1 MWILWTSLS
10 LAGEIDVWRARAA
23 LAGGDLYGTLSHLD
37 LALTEDPADWSAHA
51 LLRAA
56 LEQELPWL
64 RTAVYRDL
72 AVSGSPDQ
80 RLLAQLALGES
91 LRPGEGVD
99 PVLVALALAQRHL
112 DQGAAQASLSCLEG
126 VVDPRAVPLRAQAL
140 AELDRARPLRR
151 EVREALRAYPE
162 QPHLSAIALRHQQD
176 TVLDF
181 GLRSQALSAAGE
193 LLVGEEPTTVY
204 RAHALYLSLGERE
217 LALAAASRLDALG
230 EVQAL
235 AAHRSWSDAMTRDLG
250 RLLAL
255 QGSPKL
261 LDGATPQEQA
271 RALTWAAREKSRKG
285 QSRAAQAL
293 WEQLLT
299 LPQVPSP
306 LYLEALLALE
316 MDGRSPQQ
324 LLLEAEELRMRVAMD
339 PLRQPDT
346 LLQEAWLL
354 SARSHRRLGQ
364 LEQALAAA
372 DLAAALGAGGA
383 ALVLQGEILE
393 QLGQG
398 AAAFF
403 AYAEAASLGAEGLEM
418 RLERVAPVPGDP
430 AAVVQAIPKNS
441 PAPQGASKTSPA
453 PMVVPG
459 TVRGLDGPLSLE
471 GHWSVVV
478 FWASWCPP
486 CRVEL
491 PEADAMAKRLEE
503 TGIQVIAVSTDERR
517 EDALKYLSSA
527 GLEHMQ
533 QAWDRD
539 FARAIDVNA
548 LPTMI
553 VVDPRGIVV
562 QTLQGYVGEELL
574 RIEHELLEE
583 CGTGE

>member
-1 MWILWTSLS
+1 M
-10 LAGEIDVWRARAA
+10 
-23 LAGGDLYGTLSHLD
+23 
-37 LALTEDPADWSAHA
+37 SAHA

-324 LLLEAEELRMRVAMD
+324 LLLEAEELRMRVATLGAD
-339 PLRQPDT
+339 VPTAAAPRIVVVTLNVRGLVTVGTFVRATIDCLEDAGVVASVL
-346 LLQEAWLL
+346 LLQETKL
-354 SARSHRRLGQ
+354 RSS
-364 LEQALAAA
+364 AAA
-372 DLAAALGAGGA
+372 PRIARAT
-383 ALVLQGEILE
+383 
-393 QLGQG
+393 
-398 AAAFF
+398 
-403 AYAEAASLGAEGLEM
+403 
-418 RLERVAPVPGDP
+418 
-430 AAVVQAIPKNS
+430 
-441 PAPQGASKTSPA
+441 TSPRGA
-453 PMVVPG
+453 I
-459 TVRGLDGPLSLE
+459 VR
-471 GHWSVVV
+471 
-478 FWASWCPP
+478 
-486 CRVEL
+486 R
-491 PEADAMAKRLEE
+491 
-503 TGIQVIAVSTDERR
+503 
-517 EDALKYLSSA
+517 
-527 GLEHMQ
+527 
-533 QAWDRD
+533 
-539 FARAIDVNA
+539 
-548 LPTMI
+548 
-553 VVDPRGIVV
+553 
-562 QTLQGYVGEELL
+562 
-574 RIEHELLEE
+574 
-583 CGTGE
+583 